1 VADIGAAIA
10 AWEPVYGTAASA
22 TLGLGSTAANLG
34 ADIFDK
40 SVSSGQVL
48 TNLGTNLAMDVVG
61 LIPGWG
67 AAGKGAK
74 IAKTVAKLAP
84 KLLTFYSLYN
94 VGPEAYNAT
103 KKLVDKGPSEMT
115 TEDWKNLAYGMS
127 AVAGT
132 SRIGAAAYHN
142 RRINNSRP
150 KGTPAKEGDVLGQEV
165 QVKNSEG
172 KLEPVKFTTDELKQ
186 INSQTNNAA
195 ATSKMREILKNNKGI
210 EEAKADKYELPDG
223 VNIMASGMTNP
234 GGIRSS
240 ILKGTDYT
248 SEGTAATAVTRPEMI
263 DWYARLQQ
271 QDL

>member
-1 VADIGAAIA
+1 
-10 AWEPVYGTAASA
+10 
-22 TLGLGSTAANLG
+22 
-34 ADIFDK
+34 
-40 SVSSGQVL
+40 
-48 TNLGTNLAMDVVG
+48 MDVVG

-150 KGTPAKEGDVLGQEV
+150 KGTPAKEGDILGQEV

-195 ATSKMREILKNNKGI
+195 ATSKMRQILKDKGI
-210 EEAKADKYELPDG
+210 EEVKADKYELPDG
-223 VNIMASGMTNP
+223 TNIAPAGIKNL
-234 GGIRSS
+234 GGIKTKLLSGS
-240 ILKGTDYT
+240 EYT
-248 SEGTAATAVTRPEMI
+248 SEGTASVGPTRPEMI